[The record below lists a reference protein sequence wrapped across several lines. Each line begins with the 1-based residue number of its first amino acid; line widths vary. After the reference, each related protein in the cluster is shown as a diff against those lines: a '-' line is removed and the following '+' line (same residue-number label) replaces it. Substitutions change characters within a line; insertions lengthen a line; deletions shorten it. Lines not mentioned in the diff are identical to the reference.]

1 MILKKEIISVRNL
14 KKSFGDLQI
23 LKGISFSLYEGE
35 VLSVIGP
42 SGSGKSTML
51 RCISQLET
59 IDSGSVS
66 ICGKDLIKNGI
77 YASKK
82 DLQKIALK
90 SGMVFQ
96 NFNLFPHFSVLKNI
110 IDPQIQVL
118 KRSKEEAVGIA
129 EDLLKKIGLFEKIDS
144 YPCELSGGQKQRV
157 SIARALALNPEVMFF
172 DEPTSALDP
181 ELTGEI
187 LSVMKDLADSKM
199 TMVVVTHE
207 MSFAKD
213 VSDKVIFMDGG
224 FIIEENSP
232 EILFNS
238 PEKERTK
245 MFLSRYLG
253 I

>member
-1 MILKKEIISVRNL
+1 MKKEIISVRNL